1 MQNKPTDDLQN
12 ELMSEPS
19 FDSYMNENRPFFS
32 QQSVAELLTAL
43 YEQQDISKAAL
54 ARKAGMSEVYL
65 HQVFAGR
72 RNPSRDRLLCLCV
85 GLGVTLE
92 ETQRLLK
99 QASYA
104 QLYPKIKRDAI
115 ISYGI
120 AHHTSLEEI
129 NDHLFEGRYS
139 PKWPDGK
146 KHARNVYAHTREECE
161 EKLKVLIVEMKA
173 EIAEAKRLMDLGEGE
188 GRPLEEKG
196 KRTKR

>member
-129 NDHLFEGRYS
+129 NDHLFSEND
-139 PKWPDGK
+139 K
-146 KHARNVYAHTREECE
+146 TLC
-161 EKLKVLIVEMKA
+161 
-173 EIAEAKRLMDLGEGE
+173 
-188 GRPLEEKG
+188 
-196 KRTKR
+196 